1 MLNAYHPPA
10 DHNPWQGDQT
20 HHSGNRCLEAMRK
33 QTGNLF
39 WAETKRIWLIRPV
52 LILTNTEVL
61 RNFLFDKNTSI
72 RGKTTSAT
80 ASHSTTTAPTS
91 GAFPG
96 PVARS
101 STLEAFITAHGCSQI
116 FKTLKMTTLNH
127 LKLLLAFIPR
137 LVYFWIIILKKK
149 NIFFLTKILVRK
161 TIT

>member
-1 MLNAYHPPA
+1 MRTQPLCSLVRNPEAEDPA
-10 DHNPWQGDQT
+10 EPGHLT
-20 HHSGNRCLEAMRK
+20 HTNCE
-33 QTGNLF
+33 
-39 WAETKRIWLIRPV
+39 LITV
-52 LILTNTEVL
+52 CIL

-149 NIFFLTKILVRK
+149 NIFFLTNILVRK